1 MLRSLRF
8 RLPALFLAG
17 IVIAGF
23 VSVAIAFQLL
33 QSYSRSQSLK
43 ELRKEAAG
51 LNTLL
56 SQQATAVIDK
66 GSAAPAIEPPQLE
79 KATGDRIYYFGI
91 PPFPGEGDGR
101 AGLRLLPAD
110 ARKEIDLARIKA
122 GHTQSFDFTPPNDRG
137 LTGVAGP
144 LTAGDTTLG
153 VLVIAKPQTELRD
166 TWVTLMKFFGIS
178 ILGGLVVAGVLAWY
192 ASRRIT
198 KPVLGLSAAAD
209 EIARGNYNVQ
219 MPQVTGGDEIS
230 HLADRFREMAARL
243 AETEERERNFLMTV
257 SHELRTP
264 LTAIRGHVEAM
275 REGLTTDPADQ
286 AASLDV
292 VATATARLERLV
304 GDVLDLAKLD
314 AHRFTVLREEV
325 DMARLLDQ
333 AYAAYG
339 EEARRRAIDYRCE
352 IDERPVVVT
361 DGDRVL
367 QIISNLLSNAF
378 RWTPDG
384 GRVDLGLTA
393 ENGSVSVVV
402 RDSGPGVRPEER
414 ERIFRPFFSGD
425 QSRDGGGT
433 GLGLA
438 IARELAVALG
448 GRLELDTAPGEGS
461 RFRLILPVA
470 PAV

>member
-1 MLRSLRF
+1 MPGSLRF

-17 IVIAGF
+17 IAAAGI

-43 ELRKEAAG
+43 ELRREAAG
-51 LNTLL
+51 LTQLIQ
-56 SQQATAVIDK
+56 QQAIFVNDK
-66 GSAAPAIEPPQLE
+66 SLQSVPLEPHQLE
-79 KATGDRIYYFGI
+79 AATGASIYYYGVS
-91 PPFPGEGDGR
+91 PFPSFGN
-101 AGLRLLPAD
+101 AGLGTLSPSA
-110 ARKEIDLARIKA
+110 KKKIDVARIQA
-122 GHTQSFDFTPPNDRG
+122 GHTQTFDFTPPNG
-137 LTGVAGP
+137 HQLIAVASPFDFEG
-144 LTAGDTTLG
+144 TTLG
-153 VLVIAKPQTELRD
+153 ALVVAKPATELQD
-166 TWVTLMKFFGIS
+166 TWVTLMKFFGVS
-178 ILGGLVVAGVLAWY
+178 ILGGLLVAGILSWY

-209 EIARGNYNVQ
+209 EIAMGNYNVL
-219 MPQVTGGDEIS
+219 MPEVRGGGEIS

-275 REGLTTDPADQ
+275 REGLADDPADRD
-286 AASLDV
+286 ASLEV
-292 VATATARLERLV
+292 IGTAAARLERLV

-333 AYAAYG
+333 AYHAFG
-339 EEARRRAIDYRCE
+339 EEARRRSIDYRIE
-352 IDERPVVVT
+352 IGEHPLIVT

-384 GRVDLGLTA
+384 GRVELGLSTQ
-393 ENGSVSVVV
+393 NGGIAVVV
-402 RDSGPGVRPEER
+402 DDTGPGIRPEER
-414 ERIFRPFFSGD
+414 ERIFRPFFSRD
-425 QSRDGGGT
+425 HSRDGGGT

-438 IARELAVALG
+438 IARELALALG
-448 GRLELDTAPGEGS
+448 GRIELDTTPGKGS
-461 RFRLILPVA
+461 RFQLILPAA
-470 PAV
+470 PVL

>member
-51 LNTLL
+51 INQLL
-56 SQQATAVIDK
+56 SQQATAVIDQ
-66 GSAAPAIEPPQLE
+66 GASAPAIEPAQIE
-79 KATGDRIYYFGI
+79 KTTGDRIYYFGV
-91 PPFPGEGDGR
+91 PPFPGEPS
-101 AGLRLLPAD
+101 GLRTLPVN
-110 ARKEIDLARIKA
+110 ARKEIDLVRIKS
-122 GHTQSFDFTPPNDRG
+122 GHTQSFDFTPPNDRA
-137 LTGVAGP
+137 LTAVAGP

-198 KPVLGLSAAAD
+198 RPVLGLSAAAD
-209 EIARGNYNVQ
+209 EIAKGNYNVR
-219 MPQVTGGDEIS
+219 MPEVSGGDEIS

-352 IDERPVVVT
+352 IEERPVVVT

-384 GRVDLGLTA
+384 GRVDLGLSA
-393 ENGSVSVVV
+393 ENGSISVVV

-448 GRLELDTAPGEGS
+448 GRLELDAAPGEGS
-461 RFRLILPVA
+461 RFRLILPVT